1 MGAREDP
8 DLAGAEYPWRT
19 GLGQLNTFRV
29 SQVPVRRSELRRLP
43 RGCPLDI
50 LRGLEAI
57 LREYSALNM
66 WEEEQGEHSAHV
78 TKRSAKDAQRLEAL
92 AARRSVLLALVLNHL
107 CYFQPKTVTLED
119 SPQGLLLRLGLS
131 LEILSAAT
139 ELLNRPHLLGLR
151 SGRYFAAALLP
162 PNEHASHGLQFH
174 WGTRTGAVGILQVIT
189 AGSSIAFVCMND
201 IWVLWANC
209 TKDSAEVL
217 TTCSSVQRYFN
228 FGTDTFLSDAS
239 SLRDLALVLFNLLQE
254 WDVGAAAM
262 FVHQRLR

>member
-1 MGAREDP
+1 LEQLTGQRSSSVFSDAREDP

-50 LRGLEAI
+50 VRGLEAI

-66 WEEEQGEHSAHV
+66 WEEEKGEHSTHV
-78 TKRSAKDAQRLEAL
+78 AKHSTKNAQRLEAL

-119 SPQGLLLRLGLS
+119 SPQGLILRLGLS
-131 LEILSAAT
+131 LEFLSAAA
-139 ELLNRPHLLGLR
+139 EVLNQPCFLGLR
-151 SGRYFAAALLP
+151 SGRDFAAALLP
-162 PNEHASHGLQFH
+162 PNEGTHGCQFH
-174 WGTRTGAVGILQVIT
+174 WGTRTGAVGILQLTT
-189 AGSSIAFVCMND
+189 AESSVAFVCMND

-228 FGTDTFLSDAS
+228 FAMDGLSLDCS
-239 SLRDLALVLFNLLQE
+239 RD
-254 WDVGAAAM
+254 
-262 FVHQRLR
+262 